1 MISWII
7 YNIYNSRNVIDKMN
21 RLSKF
26 QNKKNVH
33 IDYIKWMRFIL
44 RRSDEVGKF
53 ELPITAVILDEKG
66 RCIGRGSNKR
76 ETDNNPMGHAELIA
90 LRQAAWIK
98 NDWRFNECSIIIN
111 LEPCTMC
118 AAALVQAR
126 MGQVIYGAED
136 NKRGGF
142 GGSIDLSKH
151 ESAHHK
157 MDVIRGILDNECEN
171 GIKHWFKKLRN
182 QK

>member
-1 MISWII
+1 MKQKTI
-7 YNIYNSRNVIDKMN
+7 N
-21 RLSKF
+21 RH
-26 QNKKNVH
+26 KKIEH
-33 IDYIKWMRFIL
+33 LDYLKWMKFIL
-44 RRSDEVGKF
+44 RRSEDVGKV
-53 ELPITAVILDEKG
+53 ELPITAVIIDENG

-76 ETDNNPMGHAELIA
+76 EINNDPLGHAELIA
-90 LRQAAWIK
+90 LRQASWIK
-98 NDWRFNECSIIIN
+98 NDWRFNECSIIVN

-126 MGQVIYGAED
+126 MGNVIYGAED

-142 GGSIDLSKH
+142 GGTIDLSKH

-157 MDVIRGILDNECEN
+157 MKVVGGILNQDCKNK
-171 GIKHWFKKLRN
+171 IKLWFKKMRN

>member
-1 MISWII
+1 
-7 YNIYNSRNVIDKMN
+7 MN
-21 RLSKF
+21 HHIKI
-26 QNKKNVH
+26 QYKENKNL
-33 IDYIKWMRFIL
+33 DYIKWMKSIL
-44 RRSDEVGKF
+44 RRTDEVGNT
-53 ELPITAVILDEKG
+53 ELPITALIIDEKG

-76 ETDNNPMGHAELIA
+76 ETNKDPLGHAELIA

-126 MGQVIYGAED
+126 MGHVIYGAED

-157 MDVIRGILDNECEN
+157 MNVIRGILNKECEQQ
-171 GIKHWFKKLRN
+171 IKIWFKKLRN

>member
-1 MISWII
+1 MIHDNLSQDKII
-7 YNIYNSRNVIDKMN
+7 MH
-21 RLSKF
+21 L
-26 QNKKNVH
+26 
-33 IDYIKWMRFIL
+33 DYIKWMKFIL
-44 RRSDEVGKF
+44 RRSDEVGKV
-53 ELPITAVILDEKG
+53 ELPITAVIIDEKG

-76 ETDNNPMGHAELIA
+76 EINNDPLGHAELIA
-90 LRQAAWIK
+90 LKQAAYIK

-126 MGQVIYGAED
+126 MGKVIYGAED

-142 GGSIDLSKH
+142 GGTIDLSKH

-157 MDVIRGILDNECEN
+157 MNVIKGILNQECKKK
-171 GIKHWFKKLRN
+171 IKLWFKNLRN
-182 QK
+182 RR

>member
-1 MISWII
+1 
-7 YNIYNSRNVIDKMN
+7 MN
-21 RLSKF
+21 QKTINRHRKIEHL
-26 QNKKNVH
+26 
-33 IDYIKWMRFIL
+33 DYLKWMKFIL
-44 RRSDEVGKF
+44 RRSEEVGKV
-53 ELPITAVILDEKG
+53 ELPITAVIIDENG

-76 ETDNNPMGHAELIA
+76 EINNDPLGHAELIA

-98 NDWRFNECSIIIN
+98 NDWRFNECSIITN

-136 NKRGGF
+136 YKRGGF
-142 GGSIDLSKH
+142 GGTIDLSKH
-151 ESAHHK
+151 KSAHHK
-157 MDVIRGILDNECEN
+157 MNVVGGILNQDCKNK
-171 GIKHWFKKLRN
+171 IKLWFKKMRN